1 MTQETK
7 NYIKEYYK
15 NREGINLEELMQ
27 QIGSTNINTK
37 EVQDLKRRIKRLQE
51 EIDYASLKLSKEQD
65 KNYDKSYTP
74 FDHKILLNYRG
85 RNASATFNLI
95 SGVVDYRESEDDT
108 EYTLDTKVGEVM
120 CVVGY
125 NLELGLL
132 VCKEYKYKIN
142 SDNTMIDLKPIRNIV
157 ISFMDNEVVDTNLN
171 TNISRRV
178 DNFYHYKLNDE
189 KGKEFINKFYGV
201 DYQGK
206 IGLLDLRRYNQTCKS
221 FEIIMKTAPTE
232 LVDKILKSYDWSKYE
247 TPMPIYKIMNIQ
259 KETYDKAN
267 ERGVLP
273 YLFNCIKLIKNN
285 NNIDFLNKTEM
296 EWLDIID
303 ECKALED
310 DLKFYNIRM
319 SSYYYEDDTLLKV
332 LLDYYCSSAV
342 LRKYYS
348 FNKYMRYVV
357 NETINQGYTQ
367 ISSFVSELRDYL
379 QMCDSDDIKP
389 TLYSS
394 YLKLTHDITS
404 RNHNIKV
411 EREGEEM
418 FQNRYKDFVPFKY
431 ENYKVLAP
439 TETKDLQ
446 NEGDNLN
453 HCVASYIKRVIEGQC
468 LIYFLRIDEEE
479 SLITLE
485 VRNGDIVQ
493 VKGKHNRKP
502 TEKESEV
509 LVEFAK
515 DRKLGV
521 RF

>member
-1 MTQETK
+1 MEEK
-7 NYIKEYYK
+7 RNYIKEYYQNK
-15 NREGINLEELMQ
+15 GEVNLQELMEK
-27 QIGSTNINTK
+27 IGNTTSNTK
-37 EVQDLKRRIKRLQE
+37 EVLDLKKQIKKLQE
-51 EIDYASLKLSKEQD
+51 LIDVASLKLSKEQD

-74 FDHKILLNYRG
+74 FEHKILLHYSG

-95 SGVVDYRESEDDT
+95 NGVVDYKEDENDVV
-108 EYTLDTKVGEVM
+108 YDINTKVGEVT

-125 NLELGLL
+125 NLELGLIII
-132 VCKEYKYKIN
+132 KEFKYKIN
-142 SDNTMIDLKPIRNIV
+142 NDNTLIDLKPIKNV
-157 ISFMDNEVVDTNLN
+157 IMSFMDNEIIEVNLN
-171 TNISRRV
+171 TNITRRI
-178 DNFYHYKLNDE
+178 DSYYTYRLNDE
-189 KGKEFINKFYGV
+189 KGKEFIDKFYGV

-206 IGLLDLRRYNQTCKS
+206 IGIMDLRRYNQTCKS

-232 LVDKILKSYDWSKYE
+232 LVDKILRNYDWSKYE
-247 TPMPIYKIMNIQ
+247 MPMPIYKIMNIQ

-267 ERGVLP
+267 ERGILP
-273 YLFNCIKLIKNN
+273 YLFNCIKLIKDNN
-285 NNIDFLNKTEM
+285 NVNFLNKTEI

-303 ECKALED
+303 ECKTLED
-310 DLKFYNIRM
+310 DLKFYNIRK